1 MLITLMM
8 LSLVFVAMDIKNSPD
23 MYPKT
28 VGIDGFDVTPILES
42 AAFLMSG
49 AIDFE
54 FRTTIIEGH
63 HTEREIEEIGRWLK
77 GAPRLYLQSFV
88 DSGDLISGDT
98 KGLDKKGMEALCS
111 LIKSY
116 IPNAE
121 IRGI

>member
-1 MLITLMM
+1 MHLI
-8 LSLVFVAMDIKNSPD
+8 
-23 MYPKT
+23 
-28 VGIDGFDVTPILES
+28 GE
-42 AAFLMSG
+42 
-49 AIDFE
+49 
-54 FRTTIIEGH
+54 
-63 HTEREIEEIGRWLK
+63 WLK

-98 KGLDKKGMEALCS
+98 KGLDKNGMEALHS